1 MQTERLIF
9 RNVILNDLEDI
20 YEFCSDK
27 EVSKY
32 VSWEPHKNLL
42 ETEEV
47 INNLFLPNKYVFSI
61 VEKKSKKC
69 IGIFELRPEI
79 KNNAVKFGYVLN
91 RDFWNKGYM
100 SETLKFMIEYAF
112 NILKVNRVYSMH
124 IKENIASGRVMEK
137 CGLKKEGE
145 FEEAEFLKGRYITII
160 YRAILR
166 KNYKKGD

>member
-9 RNVILNDLEDI
+9 RNVTLNNLEDI

-32 VSWEPHKNLL
+32 VTWETHKNLL

-47 INNLFLPNKYVFSI
+47 INKIFIPNKYVFSI
-61 VEKKSKKC
+61 VEKKSEKC

-79 KNNAVKFGYVLN
+79 KNNAVSFGYLLN
-91 RDFWNKGYM
+91 RNFWNKGFM
-100 SETLKFMIEYAF
+100 SETLRFMLEYSF
-112 NILKVNRVYSMH
+112 NILKVNRVYACH